1 MGQRLIKKGDTVTRG
16 CNDRHIVKDIDY
28 GCGLITVECTKIQD
42 GSLQWSEIG
51 EEDNNLIRRYSL
63 VENGVRNE

>member
-28 GCGLITVECTKIQD
+28 GIGILTVVCTKTQE
-42 GSLQWSEIG
+42 GTLQWSEVG
-51 EEDNNLIRRYSL
+51 EEDGNLIKRYTL
-63 VENGVRNE
+63 VENGGN